1 MAEERILVIDDEEI
15 ICRLLK
21 DTLTDEGYQVET
33 VNNGIEGVEKI
44 SRGEPFDILLID
56 IRMPKKDG
64 IQVLK
69 EAKSKVP
76 DIITIIMTG
85 YPSIETI
92 REASEYNAFD
102 YITKPLDP
110 DEVCECIKHSLEV

>member
-1 MAEERILVIDDEEI
+1 MAGERILVIDDEEI
-15 ICRLLK
+15 ICTLLK
-21 DTLTDEGYQVET
+21 DTLTDAGYQVET
-33 VNNGIEGVEKI
+33 VTNGIEGLEKLLK
-44 SRGEPFDILLID
+44 GEPFDILLID

-69 EAKSKVP
+69 EAKSRVP
-76 DIITIIMTG
+76 DILTIIMTG

-102 YITKPLDP
+102 YITKPL
-110 DEVCECIKHSLEV
+110 ESLKSHPAYLL